1 MKKLCSFLKN
11 FIIFLYIV
19 LIIFVT
25 VCLISYNE
33 YQVSVIGDST
43 FIPVIDEDLEP
54 DYTVGDLLIISRK
67 NPAKIKK
74 DEKVFFYMKRFGE
87 PTVNYAT
94 VENAEIV
101 SPTEVTFTVNGDYKF
116 SSSNYIGKVDDT
128 IIIPKVG
135 RILNILE
142 SKWGFLFL
150 GVFPSLL
157 AFLYTLHS
165 IVTEIIENSDDK
177 SKKKKKKKKK
187 EHTEG
192 VKEEVST
199 EEKSEEEKTEEISET
214 KNEVEEVTEVS
225 ENEDKVE
232 KTEEIVETQKEEKEE
247 SLVSESNIT
256 ENTEDGIEENPVAEA
271 EEPTEK
277 IEETEEQEVVT
288 NEPEEVKT
296 TEISEEEKRK
306 AAIEA
311 KVKSMTEEEKR
322 ALIKAKLDSMTE
334 EEKRALIEA
343 KKKKL
348 EAEKNNKGE

>member
-54 DYTVGDLLIISRK
+54 DYTVGDLLIINRK

-94 VENAEIV
+94 VENTEVV

-177 SKKKKKKKKK
+177 SKKKKKKKKT
-187 EHTEG
+187 EHTEE
-192 VKEEVST
+192 VKEEVLAEKKSI
-199 EEKSEEEKTEEISET
+199 EEKIENIPET
-214 KNEVEEVTEVS
+214 KDEVEEVAETS
-225 ENEDKVE
+225 ENVDKVVE
-232 KTEEIVETQKEEKEE
+232 TKEMLETQKEDA
-247 SLVSESNIT
+247 LLSESNVTKIT
-256 ENTEDGIEENPVAEA
+256 EDVIEENPVAEVK
-271 EEPTEK
+271 ESTEK
-277 IEETEEQEVVT
+277 IEETKEQETVT